1 MDLVGL
7 FINAGVQ
14 LDTLN
19 NAGETPYDIA
29 VDRHRTA
36 LADTLK
42 SETLRREVLD
52 AFLAGLHRIRRL
64 RDAVDPGVVQ
74 MTTEGL

>member
-29 VDRHRTA
+29 VASHRTA